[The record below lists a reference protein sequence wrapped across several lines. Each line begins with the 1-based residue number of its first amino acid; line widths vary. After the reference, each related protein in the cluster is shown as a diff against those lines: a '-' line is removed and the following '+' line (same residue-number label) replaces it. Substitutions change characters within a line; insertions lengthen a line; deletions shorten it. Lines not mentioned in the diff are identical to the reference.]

1 MFCIDICVDVIYLYR
16 YIHDGIDILL
26 ITTLLYIY
34 IYIFVFRTSRSGQSQ
49 NACFWVGE
57 MKLVW
62 HMGKTQCWIF
72 ELKNR
77 NSTTRQEIEVCVW
90 DNLDTEQRA
99 QGRIFGF
106 LFWFGLLGP
115 ARMIQV
121 WFVRISCH
129 NPGSMLIDG
138 VMVVHCPLQE
148 KLQCDPEYFWHRGD
162 PALGWHVYHAGN
174 GCMFCWHFLDSRFL
188 SPFVESVT
196 KDSFTAVAKDILNNN
211 KDVVG
216 LMAEGIQALQ
226 QLHPEQCDSTFV
238 DNFLDQF
245 LLNRI
250 GSNVLLN
257 QYLASVD
264 KNLGWTWFFDCAHFD
279 DFDLLCYCFFLVFLI
294 RVPADSSNKIK

>member
-1 MFCIDICVDVIYLYR
+1 MLYR

-26 ITTLLYIY
+26 ITTLWYIYIFIYIY
-34 IYIFVFRTSRSGQSQ
+34 IYFGQVEVASHKML
-49 NACFWVGE
+49 A
-57 MKLVW
+57 
-62 HMGKTQCWIF
+62 F
-72 ELKNR
+72 ELERWNLLSLRAEKQKFYNKTGNR
-77 NSTTRQEIEVCVW
+77 SVCLCG
-90 DNLDTEQRA
+90 NLDTEERA

-138 VMVVHCPLQE
+138 VMVV
-148 KLQCDPEYFWHRGD
+148 
-162 PALGWHVYHAGN
+162 PAPGKASVRSAIFLTPRRPGVGVACLSCWEWVHVLLA
-174 GCMFCWHFLDSRFL
+174 FLDSRFL

-264 KNLGWTWFFDCAHFD
+264 KNLGWTFDFFDCAHFD
-279 DFDLLCYCFFLVFLI
+279 DFDLLCYCFFGVFNS
-294 RVPADSSNKIK
+294 RTSR

>member
-1 MFCIDICVDVIYLYR
+1 MVQIYWLPHYDIYIYLYL
-16 YIHDGIDILL
+16 Y
-26 ITTLLYIY
+26 LYIY
-34 IYIFVFRTSRSGQSQ
+34 IHICFSDKSKWPVTKCLLLSWRDETCLTHGEDAMLNLRAEKQKFYNKTGNRS
-49 NACFWVGE
+49 
-57 MKLVW
+57 
-62 HMGKTQCWIF
+62 
-72 ELKNR
+72 
-77 NSTTRQEIEVCVW
+77 VCVC

-115 ARMIQV
+115 ASMIQV

-138 VMVVHCPLQE
+138 AMVVHCPLQE

-279 DFDLLCYCFFLVFLI
+279 DFDLLCYCFLFLCF
-294 RVPADSSNKIK
+294 